1 MVWGGTI
8 CQTWVSCELISV
20 PWLSKVTRGDNITVE
35 RGASSSQKRCK
46 SYSFEVHSTLQD
58 FALSQCLRWM
68 KNVNFNFIQVVYL
81 WYSYCAFVIN
91 LRAPSFPV
99 YRKGTP
105 PIRKINFFR
114 ALPKFPLP
122 PLPPIRAICTTFF
135 GRQKRRILQ
144 NQVTMITTMMW
155 VIIILIFWWFWC

>member
-1 MVWGGTI
+1 MAPYYLPAMVWGGTI

-35 RGASSSQKRCK
+35 RGASSSQKICK
-46 SYSFEVHSTLQD
+46 FYSFEVHSTLQD

-68 KNVNFNFIQVVYL
+68 KNVNFNSIQIVSL

-114 ALPKFPLP
+114 ALPKLPLP
-122 PLPPIRAICTTFF
+122 PPPPAFGQVEKKIGTSKTTF
-135 GRQKRRILQ
+135 RDALLLKKR
-144 NQVTMITTMMW
+144 
-155 VIIILIFWWFWC
+155 